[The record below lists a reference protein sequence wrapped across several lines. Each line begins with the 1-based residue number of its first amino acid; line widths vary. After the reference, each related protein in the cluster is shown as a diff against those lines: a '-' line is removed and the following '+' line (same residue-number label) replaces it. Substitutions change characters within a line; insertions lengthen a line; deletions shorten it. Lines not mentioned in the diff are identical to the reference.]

1 MIFRTPGRV
10 DVEPPS
16 VADSLRERATMSPR
30 VWQVAVDDLED
41 EVVEILFP
49 PGCSSRVVEIFF
61 SELSAQP
68 GNSPV
73 QTAADLFDVSIHL
86 LVWTYTLAF

>member
-1 MIFRTPGRV
+1 MSYRTQGRV

-16 VADSLRERATMSPR
+16 IANSLRERAMASPR
-30 VWQVAVDDLED
+30 AWQAGVDVAVVDDAED
-41 EVVEILFP
+41 EVVEI
-49 PGCSSRVVEIFF
+49 FF
-61 SELSAQP
+61 SGLSAQP

-73 QTAADLFDVSIHL
+73 QTADLFDVSIHL